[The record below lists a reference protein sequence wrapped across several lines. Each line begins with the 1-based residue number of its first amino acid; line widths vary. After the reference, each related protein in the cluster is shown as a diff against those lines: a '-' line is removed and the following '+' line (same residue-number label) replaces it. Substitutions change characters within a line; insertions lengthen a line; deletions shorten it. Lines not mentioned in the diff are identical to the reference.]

1 MKRPAENSISSTG
14 PSKRSRSLQAC
25 ATCRKNKQRCELL
38 EDLNS
43 SDTAKVKCHRCR
55 TLDIFCSYEEM
66 DKGALQ
72 TSLTPKTQAR
82 EHVLRLSS
90 SRSNTSNALSPLPTT
105 TDESE
110 LTSVTQAIP
119 IEITALPPDLWN
131 FSMLAPGKW
140 GYSGESPPEH
150 ASSVW
155 NWSTPIGSLRELTN
169 RYLTEHYGSAV
180 NEKGKASTPLPSP
193 QKLSDT
199 LPPEKIKDLLDIFTS
214 HFLPWL
220 NINLIH
226 SKQSQPHSSPDPN
239 GADSIVDLVCC
250 TVASRYSS
258 DPFISSVLPQLQVSS
273 NEIISQVILN
283 PQKADPLESIQSLLI
298 SSVWAPITYGP
309 SANGMRDGYL
319 LLAAALSLASEIQL
333 EKAPEKLI
341 ALRKLQAG
349 TTDGQ
354 TTVEDDELKEA
365 EDLTRLWVALLNT
378 DSLLCAG
385 ARRNPSSHGG
395 RRRGMLAKYFEI
407 FPLSIDVLSPDV
419 MKCRDTRLH
428 LFGRMLEEMNL
439 GVSASLNA
447 PGDVDGWYKQIFD
460 ALDFLRISKRLV
472 SPLPVLAEHDQFY
485 FRMLEIVLCCC
496 RLLVL
501 QQSLHAARL
510 LFTQFA
516 ESDVSR
522 ASLISPSNSHSSK
535 TPNEHDIMYLWGG
548 DARPLMEH
556 ILILLLDADPAL
568 LGTSPD
574 YVFHMISF
582 TALFLV
588 THKLL
593 VWNTTGAEIPGAED
607 ILLKKVMGLLEKT
620 SRARGS
626 RTGPTTGIEHPAKR
640 SSMLIGGVLGLWK
653 NKEKLAHNRRQKDR
667 NSKDGHADMGTS
679 ARVHPSQS
687 YTEASDVTPR
697 TSSSESPSEYQLHA
711 HNMHTPAGQY
721 STHPGLAYD
730 LQTTPS
736 DPYTSLSPPTPQLPQ
751 NPQSIYHPQTG
762 LSQTNLYMDQTPS
775 NYTVYTENYAA
786 DGWTESALFQDPQF
800 WNEMWNYQAPF
811 PSDVFTS

>member
-1 MKRPAENSISSTG
+1 MS
-14 PSKRSRSLQAC
+14 
-25 ATCRKNKQRCELL
+25 
-38 EDLNS
+38 
-43 SDTAKVKCHRCR
+43 
-55 TLDIFCSYEEM
+55 
-66 DKGALQ
+66 
-72 TSLTPKTQAR
+72 
-82 EHVLRLSS
+82 
-90 SRSNTSNALSPLPTT
+90 
-105 TDESE
+105 
-110 LTSVTQAIP
+110 
-119 IEITALPPDLWN
+119 
-131 FSMLAPGKW
+131 
-140 GYSGESPPEH
+140 
-150 ASSVW
+150 
-155 NWSTPIGSLRELTN
+155 
-169 RYLTEHYGSAV
+169 
-180 NEKGKASTPLPSP
+180 
-193 QKLSDT
+193 
-199 LPPEKIKDLLDIFTS
+199 FTS
-214 HFLPWL
+214 YFLPWL

-226 SKQSQPHSSPDPN
+226 SKQSQPHPTPDPN
-239 GADSIVDLVCC
+239 VADSILDL
-250 TVASRYSS
+250 
-258 DPFISSVLPQLQVSS
+258 LQVSS

-309 SANGMRDGYL
+309 SADGMRDGYL

-333 EKAPEKLI
+333 DKAPEKLI

-419 MKCRDTRLH
+419 MKCRDARLH
-428 LFGRMLEEMNL
+428 LFGRVLEEMNL

-472 SPLPVLAEHDQFY
+472 SPLPILVEHDQFY

-496 RLLVL
+496 RLIVL

-516 ESDVSR
+516 ESDASR

-535 TPNEHDIMYLWGG
+535 TPNKHDIMYLWGG
-548 DARPLMEH
+548 DARPLSGN

-582 TALFLV
+582 TALFLI
-588 THKLL
+588 TYKLV
-593 VWNTTGAEIPGAED
+593 VWNAKGPEILEAED
-607 ILLKKVMGLLEKT
+607 ILLKKVMELLEKT
-620 SRARGS
+620 SRVRGF
-626 RTGPTTGIEHPAKR
+626 RTGLTAGIEHPAKR

-679 ARVHPSQS
+679 ARVHPSQPSQS
-687 YTEASDVTPR
+687 YTEAVDVTPG
-697 TSSSESPSEYQLHA
+697 TSSESPSEYQLHA
-711 HNMHTPAGQY
+711 HNMHTPAGQF

-736 DPYTSLSPPTPQLPQ
+736 SDLYTSLSPPTPQLPQ

-762 LSQTNLYMDQTPS
+762 LSQTNHLDMDQTLS
-775 NYTVYTENYAA
+775 NYTAHTENYAA
-786 DGWTESALFQDPQF
+786 NGWMESALFQDPHF
-800 WNEMWNYQAPF
+800 WNEMWNYQAP
-811 PSDVFTS
+811 PSDDFTS